1 MEIFDFSR
9 KKDDMAGYMVSIN
22 KREAY
27 QLMQS
32 LATQLANENPNSGR
46 VEHVAELA
54 TANSK
59 KKKRVY
65 FSISVSR

>member
-9 KKDDMAGYMVSIN
+9 KEEGLNGYMISIN
-22 KREAY
+22 KLEAY

-32 LATQLANENPNSGR
+32 IASQLANDNPNVGR
-46 VEHVAELA
+46 VEHTAELS
-54 TANSK
+54 TPNGK

-65 FSISVSR
+65 LSISVSR

>member
-9 KKDDMAGYMVSIN
+9 KEEGLNGYMVSIS
-22 KREAY
+22 KLEAY
-27 QLMQS
+27 QLIQS
-32 LATQLANENPNSGR
+32 LASQLANDNPNVGR
-46 VEHVAELA
+46 VEHTAELS
-54 TANSK
+54 TPKGK

>member
-32 LATQLANENPNSGR
+32 LATQLANDNPNVGR
-46 VEHVAELA
+46 VEHTAELS
-54 TANSK
+54 TPKGK

-65 FSISVSR
+65 FSISVSK